1 MNKKTNNKLRWHYR
15 YMFVIVTI

>member
-1 MNKKTNNKLRWHYR
+1 MIKKTNNKLWHYK